1 MKHLKLLLL
10 ALLITLG
17 ATTAEAKPEK
27 PKRLYMFG
35 FAASFK
41 DSTIYITDIQDVTG
55 GWIDSKTKFLIDR
68 EQYSEQMRTYLA
80 EKANQPGRVCVV
92 FFATKKKKSEK
103 QYVKLMKKYKTGYNI
118 QYVSISQFKFDPV
131 DYSQQPEEQANVG
144 KDKKDK
150 KSKKDKKAD
159 KPKKR

>member
-1 MKHLKLLLL
+1 MKHLKLLFLT
-10 ALLITLG
+10 LLITLG

-27 PKRLYMFG
+27 AKHLYMFG

-41 DSTIYITDIQDVTG
+41 DSTIYVTDIQGVEG
-55 GWIDSKTKFLIDR
+55 CWIDSKTKFLKDR
-68 EQYSEQMRTYLA
+68 DQYSEQMRTYLE

-92 FFATKKKKSEK
+92 FFATNKKKAEK
-103 QYVKLMKKYKTGYNI
+103 QYVKLMKKYKTGYDI